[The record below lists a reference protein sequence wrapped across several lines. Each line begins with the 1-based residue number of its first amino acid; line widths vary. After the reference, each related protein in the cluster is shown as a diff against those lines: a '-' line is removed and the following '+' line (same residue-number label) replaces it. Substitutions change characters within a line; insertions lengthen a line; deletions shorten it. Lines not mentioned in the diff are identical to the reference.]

1 LPRYRHGTF
10 GGPWSFDQRFRR
22 RSKQHVNSSSS
33 YVPSVLRQL
42 AGTIFALALSKS
54 SNCDDGVRA
63 VSQKDDEEAMEMI
76 AGLQK
81 NSKKFFLSV
90 LVAVSILWTGSPVH
104 AVGPYFEN
112 ESSPRGQNQGPN
124 PSWPRPDE
132 PLWSPS
138 KPQILSVESLK
149 KGDLILRNS
158 KQSGKAETT
167 APNVVDAPS
176 DKRIARR

>member
-1 LPRYRHGTF
+1 MEQSLLYSLACISSRYA
-10 GGPWSFDQRFRR
+10 DRR
-22 RSKQHVNSSSS
+22 G
-33 YVPSVLRQL
+33 
-42 AGTIFALALSKS
+42 AA
-54 SNCDDGVRA
+54 
-63 VSQKDDEEAMEMI
+63 AMEKI
-76 AGLQK
+76 TGTHK
-81 NSKKFFLSV
+81 TSKKTILSV
-90 LVAVSILWTGSPVH
+90 LSVLIAFSILWTGSPVH

-149 KGDLILRNS
+149 KGDIILRNS

-176 DKRIARR
+176 DKRMARR

>member
-1 LPRYRHGTF
+1 
-10 GGPWSFDQRFRR
+10 
-22 RSKQHVNSSSS
+22 
-33 YVPSVLRQL
+33 
-42 AGTIFALALSKS
+42 
-54 SNCDDGVRA
+54 
-63 VSQKDDEEAMEMI
+63 MENI
-76 AGLQK
+76 AGSQK
-81 NSKKFFLSV
+81 NSKKVFLMV
-90 LVAVSILWTGSPVH
+90 LVTVSILWTGSPVH

-138 KPQILSVESLK
+138 QPQILSIETLK
-149 KGDLILRNS
+149 KGDIFLRNS

-176 DKRIARR
+176 DKRMARR

>member
-1 LPRYRHGTF
+1 ME
-10 GGPWSFDQRFRR
+10 
-22 RSKQHVNSSSS
+22 KI
-33 YVPSVLRQL
+33 
-42 AGTIFALALSKS
+42 AGTH
-54 SNCDDGVRA
+54 
-63 VSQKDDEEAMEMI
+63 
-76 AGLQK
+76 K
-81 NSKKFFLSV
+81 NSKKVFLSV
-90 LVAVSILWTGSPVH
+90 LIAFLIWYTGSPVH

-138 KPQILSVESLK
+138 QPQILSVESLK
-149 KGDLILRNS
+149 KGDIIFRNS

-167 APNVVDAPS
+167 APSVVDAPS

>member
-1 LPRYRHGTF
+1 
-10 GGPWSFDQRFRR
+10 
-22 RSKQHVNSSSS
+22 
-33 YVPSVLRQL
+33 
-42 AGTIFALALSKS
+42 
-54 SNCDDGVRA
+54 
-63 VSQKDDEEAMEMI
+63 MEKI
-76 AGLQK
+76 ASLQK
-81 NSKKFFLSV
+81 NSKKVLLSV

-138 KPQILSVESLK
+138 KPQILSIESLK
-149 KGDLILRNS
+149 KGDIILRNS
-158 KQSGKAETT
+158 KQPSKAETT

>member
-1 LPRYRHGTF
+1 ME
-10 GGPWSFDQRFRR
+10 
-22 RSKQHVNSSSS
+22 NI
-33 YVPSVLRQL
+33 
-42 AGTIFALALSKS
+42 AGTY
-54 SNCDDGVRA
+54 
-63 VSQKDDEEAMEMI
+63 
-76 AGLQK
+76 K
-81 NSKKFFLSV
+81 NSKKALLSV
-90 LVAVSILWTGSPVH
+90 LIAFLVWCTGSPVH

-138 KPQILSVESLK
+138 QPQILSIETLK
-149 KGDLILRNS
+149 KGDIFLRNS

-176 DKRIARR
+176 DKRMARR

>member
-1 LPRYRHGTF
+1 MEKITGT
-10 GGPWSFDQRFRR
+10 
-22 RSKQHVNSSSS
+22 H
-33 YVPSVLRQL
+33 
-42 AGTIFALALSKS
+42 
-54 SNCDDGVRA
+54 
-63 VSQKDDEEAMEMI
+63 
-76 AGLQK
+76 K
-81 NSKKFFLSV
+81 NSKKTILSV
-90 LVAVSILWTGSPVH
+90 LIAFLILYTGSPVH

-112 ESSPRGQNQGPN
+112 ESPVRDQGPN
-124 PSWPRPDE
+124 PAWPRPDE

-149 KGDLILRNS
+149 KGDIILRNS